1 MTRKQYKPKRSRAL
15 VQKKKGY
22 TRSYKVSARDAETK
36 YNNSA
41 AAQVLSTQT
50 NSTAGLQWETPIAY
64 TSSLTDVSQGTTATT
79 RVGNVIEAKWLEITG
94 QCLACRC
101 SMGDAAADVPDSAE
115 RPSFS
120 RTVFRLIVFKDSQ
133 VNSTEVTIPQVG
145 GQVLENNLP
154 LTSAM
159 LSIAN
164 LGRFKILAQKWITCD
179 YDQPEQSF
187 RFKIPLKGL
196 KMRYNGPGGSPYNA
210 LQSNRIHFAFVAYSQ
225 GMSTATHFDASPTL
239 TYWSRLAFTDN

>member
-15 VQKKKGY
+15 TQKKKGY

-36 YNNSA
+36 YNNSSG
-41 AAQVLSTQT
+41 AQALNVLT
-50 NSTAGLQWETPIAY
+50 NSTVGLQWQTATTY
-64 TSSLTDVSQGTTATT
+64 TTSLTDVAQGTTATT

-94 QCLACRC
+94 QALACKA
-101 SMGDAAADVPDSAE
+101 SENEQSADVPVTAGE
-115 RPSFS
+115 LPSFS
-120 RTVFRLIVFKDSQ
+120 RTNFRLIVFKDSQ
-133 VNSTEVTIPQVG
+133 VNSTQVTIPQLAD
-145 GQVLENNLP
+145 QVLENTLP
-154 LTSAM
+154 LTNAM

-187 RFKIPLKGL
+187 RFRIPLKGL
-196 KMRYNGPGGSPYNA
+196 KMRYNGPGTNA
-210 LQSNRIHFAFVAYSQ
+210 LQSNRIHFAFVAYTQ
-225 GMSTATHFDASPTL
+225 GMSDAVHFENVPTI